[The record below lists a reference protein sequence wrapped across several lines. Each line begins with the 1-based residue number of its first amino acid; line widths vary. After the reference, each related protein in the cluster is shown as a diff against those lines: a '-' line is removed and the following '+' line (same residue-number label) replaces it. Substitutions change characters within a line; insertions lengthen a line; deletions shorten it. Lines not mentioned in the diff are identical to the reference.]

1 VKFKI
6 KSDMRFS
13 HPEAGKAQNFRIL
26 EKGTIITALAPSEM
40 TDEELGSIQGMRK
53 RDPHNKRRIGFK
65 WLGRFRTGIIGDDLS
80 PCHSSGVISK
90 RNW

>member
-1 VKFKI
+1 MNFKVK
-6 KSDMRFS
+6 SNMRFS
-13 HPEAGKAQNFRIL
+13 HPEGNGSQNFRIL
-26 EKGTIITALAPSEM
+26 EEGTVITALAPSEM
-40 TDEELGSIQGMRK
+40 TEEELKCVKGMRK

>member
-1 VKFKI
+1 MNFKV

-13 HPEAGKAQNFRIL
+13 HPEPGKSQTFRIL
-26 EKGTIITALAPSEM
+26 EQGTVVTALAPSEM
-40 TDEELGSIQGMRK
+40 TQEQLECIKGMRK

-65 WLGRFRTGIIGDDLS
+65 WLGLFRTGIIVDDLS
-80 PCHSSGVISK
+80 PCRSSGVISK